1 MLLSYIYDYKI
12 DNPYPDYNKTFTH
25 SEVRRQK
32 HIQNKRYG
40 YMIKEFTIEL
50 GAKLYTYTYT
60 HYSNYKKD
68 I

>member
-1 MLLSYIYDYKI
+1 MLCYDYDNKI
-12 DNPYPDYNKTFTH
+12 EDPYPDYSKIFTYGGSVKTITF
-25 SEVRRQK
+25 K
-32 HIQNKRYG
+32 KRYG

-50 GAKLYTYTYT
+50 GSKEYTYTYT